1 MKNDFRIG
9 NGFDVHAFAEGR
21 KLILGG
27 VEIPCEKGL
36 AGHSDADVLL
46 HAITDALLGALALGD
61 LGKHFPDS
69 NEKFK
74 DANSSILLKKA
85 FKLIRTKKYTLSNVD
100 SVLMMEKPKVAP
112 YVFQMRQ
119 NIAKVLNVD
128 IDRISVKA
136 TTTERLGFTGRSEG
150 IAASAVV
157 LLNKENKND

>member
-1 MKNDFRIG
+1 MKNDLRIG
-9 NGFDVHAFAEGR
+9 SGFDVHAFAEGR

-27 VEIPCEKGL
+27 VEIPYEKGL

-61 LGKHFPDS
+61 LGKHFPDTD
-69 NEKFK
+69 KDFK
-74 DANSSILLKKA
+74 DIDSSVLLKNVYD
-85 FKLIRTKKYTLSNVD
+85 LIRTKNYTLSNID

-128 IDRISVKA
+128 VDRISVKA
-136 TTTERLGFTGRSEG
+136 TTTERLGFTGRGEG

-157 LLNKENKND
+157 LLNKEN